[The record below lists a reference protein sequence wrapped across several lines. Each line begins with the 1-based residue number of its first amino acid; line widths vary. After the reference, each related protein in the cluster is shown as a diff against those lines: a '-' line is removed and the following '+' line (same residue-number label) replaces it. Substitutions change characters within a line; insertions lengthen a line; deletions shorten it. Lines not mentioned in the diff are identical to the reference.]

1 MAKYSNTIE
10 YNIITKLNSSGISQ
24 LQTQLKQLE
33 LSMQKFS
40 NQKLLSER
48 SVSEARTQ
56 LQGLSSALTKSFNP
70 SLGMLDL
77 TQFNA
82 QLKESGVSARG
93 LSQAFSLGGAQG
105 QVALNNLTT
114 QIGKFNSGVE
124 RTSSAADKMFNTI
137 QNTFRWGLVS
147 SAFSQFMNMIHQ
159 SVDYVKDLDES
170 LTQIMLVTDYSRA
183 QMQDYA
189 KSANEAA
196 KALGSTTVEMTNA
209 NLVFSQQGYN
219 LEDSDKLAQYSTMLA
234 KASQQ
239 DTTATSDQITALM
252 NAYDLDLDSGELKK
266 ALDSWAEVANVS
278 AADVAELAGAS
289 QKAASSAKNMGVS
302 TDQLNAQI
310 ATIES
315 VTRGAPE
322 EIGNGLKTLY
332 SRFSDLKLGET
343 LEDGVDLGKITG
355 TLNKIGVQV
364 MDKMGNMRDVGDIM
378 EDLMTV

>member
-40 NQKLLSER
+40 NQKLLSDK

-196 KALGSTTVEMTNA
+196 KALGSTTVDMTNA

-219 LEDSDKLAQYSTMLA
+219 LEDSDKLARYSTKLA

-239 DTTATSDQITALM
+239 DTATTSDQITAYM
-252 NAYDLDLDSGELKK
+252 NAYNLDLDSGELQK
-266 ALDSWAEVANVS
+266 ALDS
-278 AADVAELAGAS
+278 
-289 QKAASSAKNMGVS
+289 
-302 TDQLNAQI
+302 
-310 ATIES
+310 
-315 VTRGAPE
+315 
-322 EIGNGLKTLY
+322 
-332 SRFSDLKLGET
+332 
-343 LEDGVDLGKITG
+343 
-355 TLNKIGVQV
+355 
-364 MDKMGNMRDVGDIM
+364 
-378 EDLMTV
+378 